1 MDGIPVKISEK
12 YKPPKKIIL
21 PSSVLNRLS
30 NETSV
35 PMYDFQLERTMVDKI
50 GEWRQLRKRNVEA
63 RRQRIETDEQTRKVT
78 DSVNQV
84 NLGPPD
90 PPVSPPSKPYSFPE
104 SILKPV
110 PFTTSSNSNVQNHS
124 KDFNISDFEQDTSSP
139 FDNMELKT
147 LNDLEELAHVLQP
160 NISCDSKAQ
169 CKMPYNK
176 DCTPRVNGLTQYN
189 TYSSSSNSSSS
200 SSMWNQYGTY
210 NHTANS
216 GYSLYPN
223 SQSWQHDPSLTFPHM
238 PVRNPTIHSYIV
250 QRLDYGKGIMSQESV
265 GSKSVPDIVQ
275 ELELELKDKR
285 AAKTRRSTLE
295 QPQRPA
301 SIGPTE
307 ALKQTKVSAGTE
319 LKRRPVSSLV
329 NPFHTLGPACQ
340 RLASRLAEMGFPL
353 PRAARGVQLF
363 GDDETRVLEFL
374 LQLQTLEEKN
384 YPAERA
390 EKALIVNK
398 YNESETVLY
407 LDTTQQLLDLG
418 FHEDKIVQALAR
430 FGNDRDKVLDSLIS

>member
-12 YKPPKKIIL
+12 YKPPKKITL
-21 PSSVLNRLS
+21 PSSILNRL
-30 NETSV
+30 NAETSV
-35 PMYDFQLERTMVDKI
+35 PVYDFQLERTMVDKI

-63 RRQRIETDEQTRKVT
+63 RKQRIEADEQTRKVT
-78 DSVNQV
+78 ESVNQV

-90 PPVSPPSKPYSFPE
+90 PSVSPPPKPYSFPE

-110 PFTTSSNSNVQNHS
+110 PVTTCSNSKVQNHT

-147 LNDLEELAHVLQP
+147 INDLEELAHVLQP

-169 CKMPYNK
+169 SKMPYNK
-176 DCTPRVNGLTQYN
+176 DCTPRVNGLTQYS
-189 TYSSSSNSSSS
+189 TYNN
-200 SSMWNQYGTY
+200 SSMWNQYGVY
-210 NHTANS
+210 DHTTNS
-216 GYSLYPN
+216 GYSLYPS
-223 SQSWQHDPSLTFPHM
+223 SQNWQHNPSLTFPHM
-238 PVRNPTIHSYIV
+238 PVRNPTIHSYVV
-250 QRLDYGKGIMSQESV
+250 QRLDYGKGVMSQESV

-285 AAKTRRSTLE
+285 AAKTKKSALE

-307 ALKQTKVSAGTE
+307 ALKQTKISPGTE
-319 LKRRPVSSLV
+319 LKRRPVSSLP
-329 NPFHTLGPACQ
+329 NPFYMLGPACQ

-353 PRAARGVQLF
+353 PRAARAVQLF

-374 LQLQTLEEKN
+374 LQVQTLEEKN
-384 YPAERA
+384 YPADRA

-407 LDTTQQLLDLG
+407 LDTMQQLLDLG
-418 FHEDKIVQALAR
+418 FHEEKITQALAR